1 VGAARKSSDDLGVEL
16 RWPEDELAAR
26 VRPRPGPSPPPID
39 AVSRPHG
46 AFLARRSPRDFP
58 LGSTDVANAV
68 DVLGDRIDAL
78 ADTVRGLHA
87 ELAVRFGDH
96 NRQLASFRL
105 RLSHVE
111 TMGDA
116 LSAIKERRD
125 ELTRAIVEH
134 SDQQEQ
140 LQQQISRLT
149 KDIQSLRRRVS
160 IQAKDRPAGL
170 TDEQIEAVA
179 QEILA
184 ALQRRGAEGGGTR
197 PRKPVRSTRK

>member
-1 VGAARKSSDDLGVEL
+1 
-16 RWPEDELAAR
+16 
-26 VRPRPGPSPPPID
+26 
-39 AVSRPHG
+39 
-46 AFLARRSPRDFP
+46 
-58 LGSTDVANAV
+58 
-68 DVLGDRIDAL
+68 
-78 ADTVRGLHA
+78 
-87 ELAVRFGDH
+87 
-96 NRQLASFRL
+96 
-105 RLSHVE
+105 
-111 TMGDA
+111 MGDA